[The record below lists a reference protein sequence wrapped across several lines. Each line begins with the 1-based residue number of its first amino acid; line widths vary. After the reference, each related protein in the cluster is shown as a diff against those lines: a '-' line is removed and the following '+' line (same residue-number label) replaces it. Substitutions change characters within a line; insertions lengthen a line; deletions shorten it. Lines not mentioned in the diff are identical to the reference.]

1 MDNTLLISQFNT
13 ENVLL
18 ISKNSRNICTCQ

>member
-1 MDNTLLISQFNT
+1 MDNPLSIYQFNT

-18 ISKNSRNICTCQ
+18 IPKNSRNICARQ

>member
-1 MDNTLLISQFNT
+1 MDNSLFISQFNT

-18 ISKNSRNICTCQ
+18 IFKNSRNICACQ

>member
-1 MDNTLLISQFNT
+1 MDNALPISQFNT

-18 ISKNSRNICTCQ
+18 IPKNSRNICARQ

>member
-1 MDNTLLISQFNT
+1 MDNSLSIYQFNT

-18 ISKNSRNICTCQ
+18 ISKNSRNICARQ